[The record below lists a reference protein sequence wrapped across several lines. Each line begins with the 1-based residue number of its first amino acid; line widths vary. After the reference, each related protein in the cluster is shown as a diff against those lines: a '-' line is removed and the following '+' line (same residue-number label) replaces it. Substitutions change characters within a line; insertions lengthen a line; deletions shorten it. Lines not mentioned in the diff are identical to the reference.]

1 MLRIIRCEKII
12 FLFIFVCVFDCFGQS
27 STVIVNQAPTKN
39 IFFYER
45 TKYLYPNRKYHH
57 YLQSEVGFKTDTIN
71 VLNNSP
77 SVLIFQ
83 ESTETTIPIILFPD
97 DTLKVS
103 IDFLGKLVFGGTR
116 EKEWR
121 IMKNLVSSQSFI
133 EPYLFNRTFKIWRD
147 VQNNLDLI
155 RKNEMDLIKEFKEKS
170 ILSEKYIAYLEK
182 ERNYQWM
189 SSLLIHRNKSFKDIP
204 LPPQVTSMKNGLMK
218 DTLNYSSIFRMPA
231 LYSLIQAECSCY
243 SNNIFP
249 NPQEFTVLFDY
260 ICERYSGMLRSQL
273 LLNILYE
280 QVVITQNY
288 VGNESFYE
296 EFLNK
301 FYQLCTDEDYVNF
314 IKGFLK
320 K

>member
-1 MLRIIRCEKII
+1 MRCEKII
-12 FLFIFVCVFDCFGQS
+12 FLLIFVYAFDCFGQS
-27 STVIVNQAPTKN
+27 STVIVNLALTKS

-57 YLQSEVGFKTDTIN
+57 YLQSEAKFKTDTIN

-83 ESTETTIPIILFPD
+83 ENNEAIIPVILFPN

-103 IDFLGKLVFGGTR
+103 VDFLGKLIFGGNR
-116 EKEWR
+116 EKEWQ
-121 IMKNLVSSQSFI
+121 IMKSLVSSHSFV
-133 EPYLFNRTFKIWRD
+133 EPYLINRNFKIWKD
-147 VQNNLDLI
+147 LQSNLDLI

-170 ILSEKYIAYLEK
+170 ILSEKYVAYLEK
-182 ERNYQWM
+182 ERTYQWM

-204 LPPQVTSMKNGLMK
+204 LPLQVTSIKNELMK
-218 DTLNYSSIFRMPA
+218 DTLNYSSLFRISA
-231 LYSLIQAECSCY
+231 LYSLTQAECSCY
-243 SNNIFP
+243 SSNIFP

-280 QVVITQNY
+280 QIVITQNY
-288 VGNESFYE
+288 VGNELFYE
-296 EFLNK
+296 KFLNK

-314 IKGFLK
+314 VKGFLK